1 MIQYSKSLNP
11 GLGQAQRRGKK
22 RCPTGVIGKPSKIIG
37 KTNDYSKWQEKDRC
51 EPNGN

>member
-22 RCPTGVIGKPSKIIG
+22 KMPFGPG
-37 KTNDYSKWQEKDRC
+37 KTNGANDTRVC
-51 EPNGN
+51 CRFAP